1 MGDLG
6 NITLTKEG
14 KVDKTKVRELEK
26 TFIVCGCEEW
36 RRGGEKIKLSQECTP
51 RWYNKLVFI

>member
-14 KVDKTKVRELEK
+14 KVDKTKVRELERA
-26 TFIVCGCEEW
+26 FIVCWCEEW
-36 RRGGEKIKLSQECTP
+36 GRGGE
-51 RWYNKLVFI
+51 NKVVSRIHTQVV

>member
-36 RRGGEKIKLSQECTP
+36 RGGGGRK
-51 RWYNKLVFI
+51 

>member
-36 RRGGEKIKLSQECTP
+36 RGGGGE
-51 RWYNKLVFI
+51 NKVVSRVHTQVV